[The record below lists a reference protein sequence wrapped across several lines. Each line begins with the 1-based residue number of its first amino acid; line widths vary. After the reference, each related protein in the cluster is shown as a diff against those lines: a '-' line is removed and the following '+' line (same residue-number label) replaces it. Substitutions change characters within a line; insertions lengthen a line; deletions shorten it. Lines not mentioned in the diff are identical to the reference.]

1 MGKSLFLKGVLF
13 GALAGGALSL
23 LDRATRESVVSNC
36 KKTTKE
42 VSFYV
47 KNPKV
52 AVNQVKDMT
61 NKIQS
66 TFEQVSSEVSYIMEK
81 VEELKETTPEVV
93 ELVEDTKEAFFEK
106 DSADEEIAAA
116 NR

>member
-23 LDRATRESVVSNC
+23 LDRSTRESVMSNC

-42 VSFYV
+42 ISFYV
-47 KNPKV
+47 KNPKE
-52 AVNQVKDMT
+52 AVNQVKEVT

-81 VEELKETTPEVV
+81 VEELKETTPDVV

-106 DSADEEIAAA
+106 DSDEMSAASKM
-116 NR
+116 